1 MKCKWKATF
10 ILLFS
15 LFKSHTFK
23 SISENWEYISEIVV
37 QI

>member
-1 MKCKWKATF
+1 MKCKRKATF

-15 LFKSHTFK
+15 LFESHTFK
-23 SISENWEYISEIVV
+23 GISENCEYISEIVV